1 MSPRNFAKQQ
11 ISPYFLSDHNKDS
24 KSYKTEQKI
33 ESFFHRFFTIP
44 RKFVQSITKRG
55 KKSQGIPEEFF
66 KDQQFF
72 EE

>member
-1 MSPRNFAKQQ
+1 MSPRHF
-11 ISPYFLSDHNKDS
+11 SRYGGPYFINNGVSRQERV
-24 KSYKTEQKI
+24 KT
-33 ESFFHRFFTIP
+33 SSRLFTIP
-44 RKFVQSITKRG
+44 RNLFARITKGR